1 MYSNGKIYVG
11 TDQQGNPIG
20 ISIYDVQ
27 QALGVGSPDLYTL
40 YRSVK
45 VNKWSKYK
53 PIPMF
58 GFWLTFEGA
67 TNECPTNPT
76 PHVPADYNENLNKWY
91 YGNMWG
97 WDSYG
102 LWRKNLTI
110 NGQSVCAY
118 NIAGMWVV
126 ALEVNPRTAFE
137 YDSQDDRNAHEY
149 YPTGYI
155 ECDVFTSDTEAIVA
169 ALEAGI
175 DANKQAYNYAKF
187 LWSEV
192 EALQAYSSLTFV
204 QRLTD
209 FNNYDHKMDMPLIYG
224 YPLQLIYGGT
234 ASFSIRQNNDTLSW
248 LDVVQATYGTNFART
263 NTLYVGFNVVAVCNG
278 NAKVLGRFYQIH
290 TGGTLVKSSFYQ
302 FDKGNLYWKRPN
314 SDVLYA
320 NIDVAVN
327 DLGNVGDTVKF
338 YFFAILYSIENTGNL
353 DANRVIPLPMKDGVM
368 PFEYTIQSS
377 ASSVLRSLI
386 AAGGNRWDLT
396 LMNNGVMTIYGDDN
410 ATKLPEHNATF
421 TVRLVNPTS
430 AAVTV
435 DLTQLQARWTWTGY
449 YYLGWP
455 DAPQEYAKQR
465 TPHDAWRITINY
477 YVNGTQIATPTAYQM
492 AAGADITLEC
502 RLMQVWSSPL
512 DDPYTVQNPTSAL
525 FEDVYMLAVQEHH
538 KDLQTGDSFVYP
550 EDFSTK
556 YGSSPAEALD
566 NILSIDVVHTENN
579 ETVKEHLANYVPRFT
594 LHYTDDN
601 PPA

>member
-1 MYSNGKIYVG
+1 MYSDGKIYVG
-11 TDQQGNPIG
+11 TDPQGNHIG
-20 ISIYDVQ
+20 VSIYDIQ

-40 YRSVK
+40 YRSNK

-53 PIPMF
+53 AIPMF

-76 PHVPADYNENLNKWY
+76 PHTPVDYNENLNKWY
-91 YGNMWG
+91 YGNMWA
-97 WDSYG
+97 WNTYG
-102 LWRKNLTI
+102 LWCKNLTI
-110 NGQSVCAY
+110 NGQNVCAY

-126 ALEVNPRTAFE
+126 AFEVNSSTSME
-137 YDSQDDRNAHEY
+137 YDPDNPNNIED
-149 YPTGYI
+149 TFGYRS
-155 ECDVFTSDTEAIVA
+155 CYKFTSVSEALIA

-204 QRLTD
+204 ERITD
-209 FNNYDHKMDMPLIYG
+209 FKNYDHKADIPLVYI
-224 YPLQLIYGGT
+224 YPLQLVAGGT
-234 ASFSIRQNNDTLSW
+234 ASFGITQNNDTLSW
-248 LDVVQATYGTNFART
+248 LDIVQATYGTNWQSG
-263 NTLYVGFNVVAVCNG
+263 NTLYIGLNVVAVCNG
-278 NAKVLGRFYQIH
+278 VAKILGSVYQMH
-290 TGGTLVKSSFYQ
+290 TGGDWEVVSFDV
-302 FDKGNLYWKRPN
+302 FDTGNMYRTRNNKLC
-314 SDVLYA
+314 A
-320 NIDVAVN
+320 NINDVAVN
-327 DLGNVGDTVKF
+327 DLGNAGDTVKF
-338 YFFAILYSIENTGNL
+338 YYFAVLYTAYISNL

-396 LMNNGVMTIYGDDN
+396 LMNNGVISTYGDSSIS
-410 ATKLPEHNATF
+410 PQHNATF

-449 YYLGWP
+449 YYNGWP
-455 DAPQEYAKQR
+455 NASDTKQR
-465 TPHDAWRITINY
+465 TPHDAWRITIDY

-512 DDPYTVQNPTSAL
+512 DDPYTVQNPTSVL
-525 FEDVYMLAVQEHH
+525 FLDEYMLDVQNARLDAH
-538 KDLQTGDSFVYP
+538 GDGWVLP

-556 YGSSPAEALD
+556 YGSSQAESLD

-579 ETVKEHLANYVPRFT
+579 ETVKEHLDNYAPRFT

>member
-1 MYSNGKIYVG
+1 MSYNNGKITAPV
-11 TDQQGNPIG
+11 
-20 ISIYDVQ
+20 SIYDVQ

-53 PIPMF
+53 AIPMF

-76 PHVPADYNENLNKWY
+76 PHEPAQYNENLNKWY

-110 NGQSVCAY
+110 NGQSVSAY

-204 QRLTD
+204 ERITD
-209 FNNYDHKMDMPLIYG
+209 FKNYDHKTDIPLIYS
-224 YPLQLIYGGT
+224 YPLQLVSGGT
-234 ASFSIRQNNDTLSW
+234 VSFGITQNNDTLSW

-320 NIDVAVN
+320 NIEDVPVD
-327 DLGNVGDTVKF
+327 DLGSVGDTVKF

-368 PFEYTIQSS
+368 PFEYAIQSS

-386 AAGGNRWDLT
+386 AAGGDRWDFT
-396 LMNNGVMTIYGDDN
+396 LMNNGVITNWGDSS
-410 ATKLPEHNATF
+410 TSPEHNASF
-421 TVRLVNPTS
+421 TVRLVNLTG
-430 AAVTV
+430 AAISNI
-435 DLTQLQARWTWTGY
+435 DLTQIQARWTWTGY
-449 YYLGWP
+449 YYKGWP
-455 DAPQEYAKQR
+455 NASDTKQR
-465 TPHDAWRITINY
+465 TPHDAWRITIAY
-477 YVNGTQIATPTAYQM
+477 YVNGTQITTPTAYQM

-502 RLMQVWSSPL
+502 RLMQVWQSPL
-512 DDPYTVQNPTSAL
+512 DDPYTVQNPTSSL
-525 FEDVYMLAVQEHH
+525 FEDDYALTVQEHH
-538 KDLQTGDSFVYP
+538 VDQQSGDSYVYP

-556 YGSSPAEALD
+556 YGTSEALD
-566 NILSIDVVHTENN
+566 NILDIDVVHTENN
-579 ETVKEHLANYVPRFT
+579 ETVKEHLMTSVPRFT
-594 LHYTDDN
+594 LHHTDDN